1 MKLKLL
7 RLPEVLKHRGN
18 RSRASHYR
26 DIQQSL
32 FTKPINIGPRSVAW
46 PAHEVDAI
54 NLARLAGKPEQEI
67 KILVKELEAARAAGG
82 EAQ

>member
-1 MKLKLL
+1 MITLL

-26 DIQQSL
+26 DIQQGL

-46 PAHEVDAI
+46 PAYEVDAI
-54 NLARLAGKPEQEI
+54 NAARLAGKPDTHIQD
-67 KILVKELEAARAAGG
+67 LVKELEAARVAEGAA
-82 EAQ
+82 